1 MRGWGGTG
9 VWVSFCSAVYC
20 LVRKRVVGFCL
31 KMLNSRL
38 PWFSQAF
45 SFLGSSGNLPRG
57 SAMASPPPQ
66 GVLVLGARAPRQTGA
81 SLCGKRRGRE
91 GSCCR
96 PSHRG
101 PVSAHRWPVAAAR
114 LVALRP
120 SRPAGPRP
128 ARPDPPSAG
137 PAAPAACHPACPRRP
152 PQSPKQAPAAAT
164 VVFARGGRR
173 FLGDPV
179 SVLLPVWRRPG
190 QLVWEAGRQPAEVPK
205 PPGRREVKAPRN
217 GARRK
222 PLCSQGARASPVLG
236 GAPPPRPADG
246 GGGLAPQGR
255 SLPRALPSVP
265 ASGQRV

>member
-1 MRGWGGTG
+1 MGLRWPRPHPR
-9 VWVSFCSAVYC
+9 VSS
-20 LVRKRVVGFCL
+20 
-31 KMLNSRL
+31 
-38 PWFSQAF
+38 
-45 SFLGSSGNLPRG
+45 SSGLEPHGR
-57 SAMASPPPQ
+57 
-66 GVLVLGARAPRQTGA
+66 RAPLSVGSVGA
-81 SLCGKRRGRE
+81 GKAVAVV
-91 GSCCR
+91 
-96 PSHRG
+96 PPTAV
-101 PVSAHRWPVAAAR
+101 PVSAHRWLVAAAR
-114 LVALRP
+114 LMALRP